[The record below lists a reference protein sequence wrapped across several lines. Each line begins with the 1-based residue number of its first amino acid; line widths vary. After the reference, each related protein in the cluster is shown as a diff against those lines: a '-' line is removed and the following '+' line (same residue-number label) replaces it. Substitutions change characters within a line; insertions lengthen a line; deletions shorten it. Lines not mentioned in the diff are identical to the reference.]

1 MTQTKSIILMT
12 RRKKYQTNYSNSDII
27 LMTQTKSI
35 ILMTRRK
42 KYQTNYS
49 NSDIIL
55 MTRTSV
61 FRFRSFVHIGSFTY
75 L

>member
-1 MTQTKSIILMT
+1 MTEANIIVLMIKENHVT
-12 RRKKYQTNYSNSDII
+12 MTEASSVI

-55 MTRTSV
+55 MIRTSV